1 MCFVRGSIGNS
12 LVCSCGYP
20 DESPKRRRKKKKK
33 KAASDEEST
42 LIADAST
49 MLVGGDMQGG
59 LATVMEGEGEDDD
72 LLPPGANPMMG
83 EAELQAAKPP
93 VQPPVA
99 HHPADDAG
107 VHDWYVSLATR
118 MAWQAEREW
127 GLTEG
132 PIIMSDANRYQY
144 DTELPLEDYAAEAAK
159 RTVRLVASSRASTAF
174 VAELTP
180 CFGVAWW

>member
-1 MCFVRGSIGNS
+1 
-12 LVCSCGYP
+12 
-20 DESPKRRRKKKKK
+20 
-33 KAASDEEST
+33 
-42 LIADAST
+42 

-59 LATVMEGEGEDDD
+59 LATVMEGDGEDDD

-159 RTVRLVASSRASTAF
+159 RMVLLAASSRASTAF

-180 CFGVAWW
+180 CLCVAWW